1 MEIEGNEE
9 ADRQAKKA
17 AEGNTDSPTHR
28 LPKVLRKGLPNSKS
42 AIKQDLNK
50 HLKIEA
56 TTTLHKSPQWAKLAG
71 IDPSMPSA
79 RYRETVEWL
88 PRKHT
93 SLLIQLRTGHAPLN
107 KHLYTI
113 KCADSPVC
121 SACEDAFETVHHFL
135 IACPAHEPYRRA
147 LAHKLGR
154 ESRELTT
161 LLSHPK
167 ALKPLFH
174 YITRTRRF
182 KETHGDLEIPD
193 TPNNSA

>member
-28 LPKVLRKGLPNSKS
+28 LPMVLRKRLPDSKS
-42 AIKQDLNK
+42 AIKQDLTK
-50 HLKIEA
+50 HLKIQA
-56 TTTLHKSPQWAKLAG
+56 AATLHKSPQWAKLEG

-79 RYRETVEWL
+79 RYREAVDWL
-88 PRKHT
+88 PRKHAG
-93 SLLIQLRTGHAPLN
+93 LLIQLRTGHAPLN
-107 KHLYTI
+107 KHLFTI

-121 SACEDAFETVHHFL
+121 PACEDAFETVHHFL
-135 IACPAHEPYRRA
+135 ISCPAHEPYRRA

-154 ESRELTT
+154 ESRELAT
-161 LLSHPK
+161 LLSHPS

-193 TPNNSA
+193 TPDNSA

>member
-1 MEIEGNEE
+1 MDIEGNGE

-17 AEGNTDSPTHR
+17 AEGNADSPIHKLPVALRKR
-28 LPKVLRKGLPNSKS
+28 LPHSKS
-42 AIKQDLNK
+42 AIKQDLVK
-50 HLKIEA
+50 RLKTEA
-56 TTTLHKSPQWAKLAG
+56 AATLHKSPQWTKLAE

-79 RYRETVEWL
+79 HYRDTVEKL
-88 PRKHT
+88 PRKHA

-113 KCADSPVC
+113 KCTDSPVC
-121 SACEDAFETVHHFL
+121 PACEGAFETVHHFL
-135 IACPAHEPYRRA
+135 IACPAHEPYRRD

-154 ESRELTT
+154 ESRKLTT
-161 LLSHPK
+161 LLSHLE

-174 YITRTRRF
+174 YTTRTRRF

-193 TPNNSA
+193 PPSNNA